1 MTLLIHKN
9 DLEQHQ
15 QFLLAMFFYL
25 WMIDEYDAADEADGI
40 DMNESEAAEEA
51 GELFDR
57 LYHYDNSHDN
67 ITNALNWKNDD

>member
-1 MTLLIHKN
+1 MITIIHPS

-15 QFLLAMFFYL
+15 QFMLAMFFYHAF
-25 WMIDEYDAADEADGI
+25 ITESDEADGI

-67 ITNALNWKNDD
+67 ITNALKLDDES

>member
-1 MTLLIHKN
+1 MITIIHPN
-9 DLEQHQ
+9 DLEQLQ
-15 QFLLAMFFYL
+15 QYLLASYFYL
-25 WMIDEYDAADEADGI
+25 WGIGEY
-40 DMNESEAAEEA
+40 EAAEEA